1 MKAAAQIPLEMV
13 RAVTAEWPEHFKACV
28 EAEGGHFE

>member
-13 RAVTAEWPEHFKACV
+13 RDKIEEWLEHLKACV
-28 EAEGGHFE
+28 EAEGSHFE